1 MSILQYGFMQRAFL
15 VGILLAVI
23 TPSASTITQMCQVYG
38 NDSQYASA
46 INVMTTLFSIVTM
59 PLMVLLFQ
67 MIL

>member
-1 MSILQYGFMQRAFL
+1 
-15 VGILLAVI
+15 
-23 TPSASTITQMCQVYG
+23 MCQVYG